1 MARYQGRV
9 IVKKV
14 GEDGKQITGSLTDWK
29 AKNPGKLTFDSMP
42 EYQVWKYITDSGLK
56 YEYQPNIELF
66 DKVATKEFE
75 KGEIKDVNQR
85 KIGYTPDFYLPDYD
99 CYIEVKGYA
108 DELFK
113 LRWKLFKLKAYTGF
127 IVYSLEEAVELLE
140 LLKSVTKK
148 EDTTSA

>member
-14 GEDGKQITGSLTDWK
+14 GQDGKQITGSLSDWK
-29 AKNPGKLTFDSMP
+29 AKNPGMLTFDSMP
-42 EYQVWKYITDSGLK
+42 EYQVWKYITDSGLEF
-56 YEYQPNIELF
+56 EYQPNIELF
-66 DKVATKEFE
+66 DKCSTTEFE
-75 KGEIKDVNQR
+75 DGQIKTVAQR
-85 KIGYTPDFYLPDYD
+85 KIGYKPDFYLPAYD

-127 IVYSLEEAVELLE
+127 IVYSLKEAVELLD

-148 EDTTSA
+148 EAEPSA

>member
-14 GEDGKQITGSLTDWK
+14 GENGKQITGSLIEWR
-29 AKNPGKLTFDSMP
+29 AKNPGQLTFDSMP
-42 EYQVWKYITDSGLK
+42 EYQVWKHIKDSGLEF
-56 YEYQPNIELF
+56 EYQPNIELF
-66 DKVATKEFE
+66 DKFSTTEFE
-75 KGEIKDVNQR
+75 DGKIKTVSQR
-85 KIGYTPDFYLPDYD
+85 KIGYKPDFYLPAYD
-99 CYIEVKGYA
+99 CYIEVKGFA

-127 IVYSLEEAVELLE
+127 IVYSLKEAIELLE

-148 EDTTSA
+148 DNTSSD